1 MIHLVIMQVITM
13 LLAGLSLNALTY
25 GSDVFTHTMAGG
37 NVTDWNL
44 YDSHYTERFMG
55 AIADNANGYKKTSV
69 LSYVDKYKG
78 HLQSVH
84 GIIDENVHL

>member
-1 MIHLVIMQVITM
+1 M

-25 GSDVFTHTMAGG
+25 GSDVFTHAMAGG
-37 NVTDWNL
+37 SVTDWNL
-44 YDSHYTERFMG
+44 YESHYTERFMG
-55 AIADNANGYKKTSV
+55 TIAGQCRRVQKTSV

-84 GIIDENVHL
+84 GISDENVHL